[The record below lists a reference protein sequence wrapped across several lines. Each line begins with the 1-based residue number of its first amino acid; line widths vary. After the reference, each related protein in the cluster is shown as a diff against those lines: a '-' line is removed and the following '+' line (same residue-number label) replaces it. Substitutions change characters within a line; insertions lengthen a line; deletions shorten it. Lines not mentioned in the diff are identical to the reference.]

1 MREMKDSGIQWIGKI
16 PLEWMI
22 VSTKFLFTIM
32 SGATPEST
40 KPQNWDGNIKWIT
53 PADYKTKDI
62 YVGDGRRNLSQTG
75 FDSCSTNM
83 VPKGSIIFSKRAPIG
98 SVAISSADLCTNQ
111 GCLSC
116 ITKGTT
122 FVKFYYYVMSIAT
135 EQYELLGS
143 GTTFKEISA
152 QSFSNFTLPVPSYEE
167 QLEISGYLDKKS
179 TQVDTL
185 VANVQA
191 QIQKLKAYK
200 QSLITEVVTKG
211 LDPTVPMKDSGFE
224 WIGEI
229 PAHWEI
235 TRKLAFV
242 TTEGIS
248 YGIVKLFD
256 PDDVNG
262 VKVLRCSD
270 VLEGFIKPDNIRTVT
285 REVSNEYARTIL
297 AGGEVLV
304 NVRGSLGGCA
314 VVPEEM
320 AGYNIARE
328 VAKITLNSR
337 MCNRYVMYYLL
348 SRCFVEYRTSH
359 LSGSVYV
366 GLNIELLSSCPLPNP
381 ELTEQKAIADY
392 LDKKCSQIDHLIA
405 IKQAKIEKLEQ
416 YKRSLIYEYVTGKRE
431 VM

>member
-152 QSFSNFTLPVPSYEE
+152 QSFS
-167 QLEISGYLDKKS
+167 KS
-179 TQVDTL
+179 THNRRKRPIHGHRGGSRGRFYYRITTFEERPWDARDPHKTTFM
-185 VANVQA
+185 A
-191 QIQKLKAYK
+191 LK
-200 QSLITEVVTKG
+200 
-211 LDPTVPMKDSGFE
+211 
-224 WIGEI
+224 
-229 PAHWEI
+229 
-235 TRKLAFV
+235 
-242 TTEGIS
+242 
-248 YGIVKLFD
+248 
-256 PDDVNG
+256 
-262 VKVLRCSD
+262 
-270 VLEGFIKPDNIRTVT
+270 
-285 REVSNEYARTIL
+285 
-297 AGGEVLV
+297 
-304 NVRGSLGGCA
+304 
-314 VVPEEM
+314 
-320 AGYNIARE
+320 
-328 VAKITLNSR
+328 
-337 MCNRYVMYYLL
+337 
-348 SRCFVEYRTSH
+348 
-359 LSGSVYV
+359 
-366 GLNIELLSSCPLPNP
+366 
-381 ELTEQKAIADY
+381 
-392 LDKKCSQIDHLIA
+392 
-405 IKQAKIEKLEQ
+405 
-416 YKRSLIYEYVTGKRE
+416 
-431 VM
+431 